1 MAKTLLQGVNDVL
14 KRMGVIKG
22 NSGELSSLTDSQRQ
36 VLVDLAVNCWNEV
49 VIELYESSDLSM
61 PKEVGTATIT
71 LATGDRDYS
80 LPSDL
85 VYIKW
90 PLRNAS
96 NGYLI
101 QEYPGGWD
109 QLQNDQLQPANFT
122 GRPFYATIRPTD
134 GLLYM
139 DRIPTAADNG
149 LAFTLEYDKSLIKS
163 LAADT
168 FPFSDDVYFI
178 LVPAVVEKI
187 KMERD
192 EQSDARFA
200 VCLKKYSRSLGI
212 AAGMVSLNKQR
223 NNWLPISYSVTG
235 DPMEE

>member
-14 KRMGVIKG
+14 KRLGVIKG

-49 VIELYESSDLSM
+49 VIELYEASDLSM
-61 PKEVGTATIT
+61 PKEVGSTTIT
-71 LATGDRDYS
+71 LATGDRNYT

-90 PLRNAS
+90 PLINAS

-109 QLQNDQLQPANFT
+109 QIQNDQLQPANFT

-139 DRIPTAADNG
+139 DRIPTPADDG
-149 LAFTLEYDKSLIKS
+149 LQFTLEYDKSLIKT
-163 LAADT
+163 LASDT
-168 FPFSDDVYFI
+168 FAFNDDVYHI
-178 LVPAVVEKI
+178 LIPAVAEKI

-192 EQSDARFA
+192 EQSDSRF
-200 VCLKKYSRSLGI
+200 VVSLKKYQHSLGI
-212 AAGMVSLNKQR
+212 AAGMISLNKQR
-223 NNWLPISYSVTG
+223 NNWLPIAYNVCS